1 MTLFTKHVFYK
12 LLLTK
17 PSTWR
22 NDADD
27 GGDGGDGAPTTL
39 ATWPS
44 PFLNA
49 RRDKISRAGKPL
61 TLMNTE
67 IIKARKCVLFL
78 HEVTATP
85 EFPYNRIFT

>member
-1 MTLFTKHVFYK
+1 MTVFTKNVFYQ

-27 GGDGGDGAPTTL
+27 GGDGDGAPTTL

-49 RRDKISRAGKPL
+49 RRDKISRARKPL
-61 TLMNTE
+61 TL
-67 IIKARKCVLFL
+67 IIKNWSKFDFDIKNIENPSILSAGPGFIV
-78 HEVTATP
+78 
-85 EFPYNRIFT
+85 